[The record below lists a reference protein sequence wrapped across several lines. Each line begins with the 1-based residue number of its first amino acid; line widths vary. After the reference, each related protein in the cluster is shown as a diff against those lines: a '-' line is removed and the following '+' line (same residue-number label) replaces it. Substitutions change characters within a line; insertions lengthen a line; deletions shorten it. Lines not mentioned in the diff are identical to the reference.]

1 MIIFFYGQDT
11 YRSRQKLNE
20 LIHRYKKTYPKGMNL
35 KYFDCQNS
43 NFRDFQDEIQQCA
56 MFKEKKLIVLEN
68 AFSNL
73 EFKRKFLDNLEKSK
87 NIRDIIIF
95 YASENI
101 PAKDPLFDALRK
113 HAKSQ
118 EFKLLTG
125 QVLRVWAK
133 NEFKKYQYEPLPA
146 ASSGVSRC
154 ERDKFFLRPL
164 SLQEPTGGYSRRRK
178 QISEKALEKMIDFIG
193 NDLWRFSNEIK
204 KIVNYK
210 AGQNIEVKDIE
221 LLVKPRI
228 ETDIFKTI
236 NAIAL
241 RNKKQ
246 AFSLIQKHLEKGDS
260 PLYLLSMI
268 SFQFRNLLIVKN
280 LVERQNSYYSILKAS
295 GLHPFVVKKS
305 LPLAD
310 KFTFEELKKIYQRI
324 FQADLDIKTGKIS
337 PEVAIDLLIAEI

>member
-1 MIIFFYGQDT
+1 MILFLYGPDA
-11 YRSRQKLNE
+11 YRSRQKLQE
-20 LIHRYKKTYPKGMNL
+20 IMADYKKTYPKGMNL

-133 NEFKKYQYEPLPA
+133 NEFKK
-146 ASSGVSRC
+146 
-154 ERDKFFLRPL
+154 
-164 SLQEPTGGYSRRRK
+164 
-178 QISEKALEKMIDFIG
+178 
-193 NDLWRFSNEIK
+193 
-204 KIVNYK
+204 
-210 AGQNIEVKDIE
+210 
-221 LLVKPRI
+221 
-228 ETDIFKTI
+228 
-236 NAIAL
+236 
-241 RNKKQ
+241 
-246 AFSLIQKHLEKGDS
+246 
-260 PLYLLSMI
+260 
-268 SFQFRNLLIVKN
+268 
-280 LVERQNSYYSILKAS
+280 
-295 GLHPFVVKKS
+295 
-305 LPLAD
+305 
-310 KFTFEELKKIYQRI
+310 
-324 FQADLDIKTGKIS
+324 
-337 PEVAIDLLIAEI
+337 

>member
-1 MIIFFYGQDT
+1 MIIFLYGPDT
-11 YRSRQKLNE
+11 YRSRQKLQE
-20 LIHRYKKTYPKGMNL
+20 IIADYKKTYPKGLNL
-35 KYFDCQNS
+35 KYFDCQGA
-43 NFRDFQDEIQQCA
+43 NFQDFQDEIKQCA

-68 AFSNL
+68 AFANPELKKKLL
-73 EFKRKFLDNLEKSK
+73 ENVERYK
-87 NIRDIIIF
+87 NIKDIIIF
-95 YASENI
+95 HTSENI
-101 PAKDPLFDALRK
+101 PARDSLFDVLRK
-113 HAKSQ
+113 QAKSQ

-125 QVLRVWAK
+125 QGIRAWAR
-133 NEFKKYQYEPLPA
+133 NEFKKYQCQ
-146 ASSGVSRC
+146 VS
-154 ERDKFFLRPL
+154 EN
-164 SLQEPTGGYSRRRK
+164 
-178 QISEKALEKMIDFIG
+178 ALEKMIDFIG

-204 KIVNYK
+204 KLVNYNGRHARYIEHPARYK

-221 LLVKPRI
+221 LLIKPRI
-228 ETDIFKTI
+228 ETDIFETI

-246 AFSLIQKHLEKGDS
+246 AFSLIRKHLEKGDN

-280 LVERQNSYYSILKAS
+280 LLERQNSYYSVLKAS

-310 KFTFEELKKIYQRI
+310 KFTFEELKKIYQKI
-324 FQADLDIKTGKIS
+324 FRADLDIKTGKIS